1 MLLYLYCVNN
11 RGTSSIR
18 AKKFATICT
27 RDAASAFRKFS
38 SLVALKRNL
47 LLS

>member
-1 MLLYLYCVNN
+1 MLYLYRVNN
-11 RGTSSIR
+11 RDTSSIR

-27 RDAASAFRKFS
+27 RDAASAFRQFF